1 MLTILTSRQE
11 AKDLAGK
18 IHKWRQEN
26 IPRYNATSWANEN
39 LKDEEFDKL
48 YKHEK
53 DALWQVPLAS
63 EDMGLKVK
71 TVESLP
77 EEWRMEAKPELIE

>member
-1 MLTILTSRQE
+1 MITILTSRQE

-26 IPRYNATSWANEN
+26 IKDYNATSWANEN

-53 DALWQVPLAS
+53 NALWQVPLAH
-63 EDMGLKVK
+63 DDKGAVIAKK
-71 TVESLP
+71 AQIDILP
-77 EEWRMEAKPELIE
+77 VGWRVIETLS